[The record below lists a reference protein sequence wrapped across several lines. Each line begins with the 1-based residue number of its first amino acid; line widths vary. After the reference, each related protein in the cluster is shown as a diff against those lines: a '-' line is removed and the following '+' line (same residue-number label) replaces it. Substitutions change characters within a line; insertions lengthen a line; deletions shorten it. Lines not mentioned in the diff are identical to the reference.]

1 MTRSSPPPSMPWRGN
16 LRWPRRAGSRPR
28 RMPCGA
34 AGRTPSRS
42 SSIWSAMYS
51 ASWGAR
57 ATTWKASPLL
67 PKSARRASRGASV
80 SRDTA
85 ASVSPDSAARV
96 LVAAGSADALA
107 LARSAVQSMY
117 RTDRA
122 SQNLGLEIL
131 DVAPGSVRISMTVR
145 PEMVNGHGLCHGG
158 IIFTLADSAF
168 AFACN
173 SHGEPM
179 VAAGASIEFLAPT
192 RAGELLTATAT
203 EVSRSARHGV
213 YDVRVSLSSGE
224 TVALFRGR
232 SARLRPPTPN
242 GTTS

>member
-1 MTRSSPPPSMPWRGN
+1 MSPD
-16 LRWPRRAGSRPR
+16 
-28 RMPCGA
+28 
-34 AGRTPSRS
+34 T
-42 SSIWSAMYS
+42 
-51 ASWGAR
+51 
-57 ATTWKASPLL
+57 
-67 PKSARRASRGASV
+67 GASV

-96 LVAAGSADALA
+96 PVAPGSADALA

-192 RAGELLTATAT
+192 PAGELLTATAT

-232 SARLRPPTPN
+232 SARLRPPTLN

>member
-1 MTRSSPPPSMPWRGN
+1 MSPDIAPG
-16 LRWPRRAGSRPR
+16 LAGKEITQ
-28 RMPCGA
+28 GGGEA
-34 AGRTPSRS
+34 LTL
-42 SSIWSAMYS
+42 
-51 ASWGAR
+51 AR
-57 ATTWKASPLL
+57 A
-67 PKSARRASRGASV
+67 
-80 SRDTA
+80 
-85 ASVSPDSAARV
+85 
-96 LVAAGSADALA
+96 
-107 LARSAVQSMY
+107 AVQSMF

-131 DVAPGSVRISMTVR
+131 EVAPGNVRICMTVR

-192 RAGELLTATAT
+192 PAGERLTALAT
-203 EVSRSARHGV
+203 EVSRGARNGV
-213 YDVRVSLSSGE
+213 YDVRVTKTSGE

-232 SARLRPPTPN
+232 SARLRSSAPN

>member
-1 MTRSSPPPSMPWRGN
+1 
-16 LRWPRRAGSRPR
+16 
-28 RMPCGA
+28 
-34 AGRTPSRS
+34 
-42 SSIWSAMYS
+42 
-51 ASWGAR
+51 
-57 ATTWKASPLL
+57 
-67 PKSARRASRGASV
+67 
-80 SRDTA
+80 
-85 ASVSPDSAARV
+85 
-96 LVAAGSADALA
+96 
-107 LARSAVQSMY
+107 MY

-131 DVAPGSVRISMTVR
+131 DVTPGSVRISMTVR

-192 RAGELLTATAT
+192 PAGELLTATAT